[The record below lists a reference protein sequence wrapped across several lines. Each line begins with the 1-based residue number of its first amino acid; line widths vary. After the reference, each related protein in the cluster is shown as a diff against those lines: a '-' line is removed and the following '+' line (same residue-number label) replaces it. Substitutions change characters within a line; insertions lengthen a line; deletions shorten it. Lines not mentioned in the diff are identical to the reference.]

1 MKTRGRLLPLEKNK
15 FYRCGCTR
23 RGTLPMNVAFLYA
36 NILEPWTQ
44 LSSTPLISLSIF
56 DSTII
61 LGNKLQ
67 QITLSLYI

>member
-1 MKTRGRLLPLEKNK
+1 
-15 FYRCGCTR
+15 
-23 RGTLPMNVAFLYA
+23 MNVAFLYA